1 MQDNDLRTQVL
12 SILGL
17 TDSAADIQEEA
28 LAKVTAIAEA
38 RIARLIPNMLT
49 QEQLQQIEDMRSAG
63 KNEEEITAWVEQNIP
78 DYPGMIQAALLDVAD
93 EAAGN

>member
-1 MQDNDLRTQVL
+1 MQDNDLRAQVL

-38 RIARLIPNMLT
+38 RIARLIPDMLT

-78 DYPGMIQAALLDVAD
+78 DYPAMIQAALLDVAD